1 MDALQKR
8 LNELSVLDALARL
21 PEMATLETSEAAI
34 FLRVSLSTLE
44 RWRRDGNGPL
54 YIQVGKEGARS
65 FNQKCRY
72 QKADLINF
80 QDEHKF
86 SSSTQS
92 AIMRGLGFMRS
103 DDPVLKRSEFD
114 ITNRRPFYVDSH
126 GHLVDSVEDTILQDV
141 IERLG
146 KFDIEWIHP
155 VRATHKTW
163 SATVAHTN
171 YCRGIQSAL
180 LLTMNRIDASVSR
193 QQANSVSKGL

>member
-80 QDEHKF
+80 QDKHKF
-86 SSSTQS
+86 SSSTK
-92 AIMRGLGFMRS
+92 AATMRGLGFIRFS
-103 DDPVLKRSEFD
+103 DPFYDGSEFD
-114 ITNRRPFYVDSH
+114 LTTKRPFYVNSR
-126 GHLVDSVEDTILQDV
+126 GFIVSSVQDTILQDV

-146 KFDIEWIHP
+146 KFDIKWIYP
-155 VRATHKTW
+155 VPATYMTW

-171 YCRGIQSAL
+171 YCMGLQREL
-180 LLTMNRIDASVSR
+180 LLTMNRIDSSLSR
-193 QQANSVSKGL
+193 QQADSVSKGL

>member
-21 PEMATLETSEAAI
+21 PELATLETSEAAI

-44 RWRRDGNGPL
+44 RWRRYGEGPL
-54 YIQVGKEGARS
+54 YIQFGKDGARS

-72 QKADLINF
+72 QKADLIDF
-80 QDEHKF
+80 QEKHKV
-86 SSSTQS
+86 SSTAQS

-103 DDPVLKRSEFD
+103 VGPVPKRSDFD

-155 VRATHKTW
+155 VQATYETW

-180 LLTMNRIDASVSR
+180 LLTMNRIDASVSK
-193 QQANSVSKGL
+193 QQEDSWSKGL